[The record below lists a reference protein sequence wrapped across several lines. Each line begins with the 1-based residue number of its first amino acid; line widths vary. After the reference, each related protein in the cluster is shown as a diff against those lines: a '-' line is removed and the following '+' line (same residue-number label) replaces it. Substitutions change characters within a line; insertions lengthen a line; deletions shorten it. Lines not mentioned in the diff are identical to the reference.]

1 VWDNLFWGFWLDCLL
16 DGGSLDGCL
25 PNCPLNNIVEIL
37 DDKNPNFFA
46 KWKKIT
52 FHQGFN
58 HLNSPR
64 VPHNGYKGATKNKK
78 PT

>member
-37 DDKNPNFFA
+37 DDKNPNFFQTL
-46 KWKKIT
+46 II
-52 FHQGFN
+52 
-58 HLNSPR
+58 
-64 VPHNGYKGATKNKK
+64 KNN
-78 PT
+78 